1 MFNFQTIRMETE
13 GGVATIVFNRPERG
27 NAMDMEVMREL
38 MHASLLCDE
47 SPQVRAVIIT
57 GAGRFFCAGGDLD
70 SFGDTDDPASL
81 IKEMTVY
88 FHAAV
93 SRFNRMDAPVIAAV
107 NGVAAGAGFSLAAS
121 CDISLAAASA
131 RFASQYTAA
140 ALSPDGSSTFFVPRL
155 VGMRRAAELM
165 LTNRMLSAEEAAE
178 WGLITRAVDDERL
191 MDEARELAERLAAGP
206 TLAYGAVK
214 RLLLE
219 SSSSTLETQME
230 MEARSIAALSASA
243 DGREGVRAFLEKRP
257 PRFAG
262 E

>member
-1 MFNFQTIRMETE
+1 MDYQTIRMESAD
-13 GGVATIVFNRPERG
+13 GVATITFDRPERG
-27 NAMDMEVMREL
+27 NSMDMEVMREL
-38 MHASLLCDE
+38 MHASLHCDE
-47 SPQVRAVIIT
+47 SPEVRAVIIT
-57 GAGRFFCAGGDLD
+57 GAGRFFCAGGDLG
-70 SFGDTDDPASL
+70 SFGTVDDPASL

-107 NGVAAGAGFSLAAS
+107 NGMAAGAGFSLVSACDIVLAAS
-121 CDISLAAASA
+121 SA

-165 LTNRMLSAEEAAE
+165 LTNRMLSADEALE
-178 WGLITRAVDDERL
+178 WGLITRVVDDDRL
-191 MDEARELAERLAAGP
+191 MEEAREAAGRLATGP
-206 TLAYGAVK
+206 SRAYGAVK
-214 RLLLE
+214 RLLAD
-219 SSSSTLETQME
+219 SFSASLETQME
-230 MEARSIAALSASA
+230 MEARSIAALSVSP

-257 PRFAG
+257 PRFTG

>member
-1 MFNFQTIRMETE
+1 MDYQTIRMESAD
-13 GGVATIVFNRPERG
+13 GVATITFDRPERG
-27 NAMDMEVMREL
+27 NSMDMEVMREL
-38 MHASLLCDE
+38 MHASLYCDE
-47 SPQVRAVIIT
+47 SPEVRAVIIT
-57 GAGRFFCAGGDLD
+57 GAGRFFCAGGDLA
-70 SFGDTDDPASL
+70 SFGSVDDPASL

-107 NGVAAGAGFSLAAS
+107 NGMAAGAGFSLVSACDIVLAAS
-121 CDISLAAASA
+121 SA

-165 LTNRMLSAEEAAE
+165 LTNRMLSADEALE
-178 WGLITRAVDDERL
+178 WGLITRVVDDDRL
-191 MDEARELAERLAAGP
+191 MEEAREAAGRLATGP
-206 TLAYGAVK
+206 SRAYGAVK
-214 RLLLE
+214 RLLAD
-219 SSSSTLETQME
+219 SFSASLETQME
-230 MEARSIAALSASA
+230 MEARSIAALSVSP

-257 PRFAG
+257 PRFTG

>member
-1 MFNFQTIRMETE
+1 MDYQTIRMESAD
-13 GGVATIVFNRPERG
+13 GVATITFDRPERG
-27 NAMDMEVMREL
+27 NSMDMEVMREL
-38 MHASLLCDE
+38 MHASLYCDE
-47 SPQVRAVIIT
+47 SPEVRAVIIT
-57 GAGRFFCAGGDLD
+57 GAGRFFCAGGDLA
-70 SFGDTDDPASL
+70 SFGTADDTASL

-107 NGVAAGAGFSLAAS
+107 NGMAAGAGFSLVSACDIVLAAS
-121 CDISLAAASA
+121 SA

-165 LTNRMLSAEEAAE
+165 LTNRMLSAAEALE
-178 WGLITRAVDDERL
+178 WGLITRVVDDDRL
-191 MDEARELAERLAAGP
+191 MEEAREAAGRLAAGP
-206 TLAYGAVK
+206 SRAYGAVK
-214 RLLLE
+214 RLLAD
-219 SSSSTLETQME
+219 SFSASLETQME
-230 MEARSIAALSASA
+230 MEARSIAALSVSP

-257 PRFAG
+257 PRFTG

>member
-1 MFNFQTIRMETE
+1 MDYQTIRMETAD
-13 GGVATIVFNRPERG
+13 GVAVITFDRPERG
-27 NAMDMEVMREL
+27 NSMDLEVMREL
-38 MHASLLCDE
+38 MHASLHCDE

-57 GAGRFFCAGGDLD
+57 GAGRFFCAGGDLA
-70 SFGDTDDPASL
+70 SFGAVDDPASL

-107 NGVAAGAGFSLAAS
+107 NGMAAGAGFSLVSACDITLAAS
-121 CDISLAAASA
+121 SA

-165 LTNRMLSAEEAAE
+165 LTNRMLSAAEAAE
-178 WGLITRAVDDERL
+178 WGLITRVVEDERL
-191 MDEARELAERLAAGP
+191 MEEARELAGRLAAGP
-206 TLAYGAVK
+206 SRAYGAVK
-214 RLLLE
+214 RLLAD
-219 SSSSTLETQME
+219 SSSTSLERQME
-230 MEARSIAALSASA
+230 EEARSIAALSVSA

-257 PRFAG
+257 PRFTG

>member
-1 MFNFQTIRMETE
+1 MFDFQTIRMET
-13 GGVATIVFNRPERG
+13 GDGVATITLDRPERG

-38 MHASLLCDE
+38 MHASLHCDE

-57 GAGRFFCAGGDLD
+57 GAGRFFCAGGDLA
-70 SFGDTDDPASL
+70 SFGETDDPASL

-107 NGVAAGAGFSLAAS
+107 NGMAAGAGFSLAAA

-165 LTNRMLSAEEAAE
+165 LTNRMLSAEEAVE
-178 WGLITRAVDDERL
+178 WGLITRVVEDERL
-191 MDEARELAERLAAGP
+191 LDEARELAEGLAAGP

-214 RLLLE
+214 RLLAE
-219 SSSSTLETQME
+219 SSSATLETQME
-230 MEARSIAALSASA
+230 MEARSIGALSASA

-257 PRFAG
+257 PRFTG